1 MQYSYGG
8 IVMYDELIGRFE
20 QAVEKGE
27 VTEAERLVEDFVSE
41 EDDEGENS
49 LNWEVFPE
57 ICDFAL
63 ETINGSILSF
73 APSLQKK
80 AYRKFLSLAALSE
93 DDLLEELED
102 GYDFAAEGIDDFD
115 LDEEDPLCGD
125 LTLPEICK
133 GLGIYAEDGEIVF
146 HAFEY
151 LEDEDQYISKEVLE
165 TLGWTVYEAGRNGG
179 SRYSEPEFYYVIK
192 SKNQR

>member
-1 MQYSYGG
+1 
-8 IVMYDELIGRFE
+8 MYDELICRFDR
-20 QAVEKGE
+20 AVEKDE
-27 VTEAERLVEDFVSE
+27 VIEAEQLIEEFAAVEDE
-41 EDDEGENS
+41 EGEGG

-80 AYRKFLSLAALSE
+80 AYRKFLSSAALSE

-102 GYDFAAEGIDDFD
+102 GYDFVAEGIDDFD

-125 LTLPEICK
+125 LTLQEICK

-146 HAFEY
+146 HEFEY

-165 TLGWTVYEAGRNGG
+165 TLGWTVYEAGRNAD
-179 SRYSEPEFYYVIK
+179 SRYSEPEVYYIIK
-192 SKNQR
+192 SKIRR